1 MTIVELLAKLLFLEH
16 LWTTSFHSE
25 SECTEY
31 WNERLSR
38 DCYLFLQEINP
49 LIFFQDFYWNEMT
62 QLLGEKVQSNIV
74 VNLFKKINAILKTL
88 IDSGSSFMV
97 HS

>member
-1 MTIVELLAKLLFLEH
+1 
-16 LWTTSFHSE
+16 
-25 SECTEY
+25 
-31 WNERLSR
+31 
-38 DCYLFLQEINP
+38 
-49 LIFFQDFYWNEMT
+49 MT

-97 HS
+97 HF